1 MSILIMG
8 ACHMLV
14 LSITCGSYSCH
25 GLGNHVHS
33 RHGFM
38 SHTGVIHNM
47 CSYSYHGWGNMSIHI
62 MGPSHMLVLS
72 ITCGSYSYHGLGTHV
87 HSWDG
92 FMSHAVVQLHTKI
105 PNTKTLFSK
114 FTTNE
119 CHMFAFK
126 ATVWHMSCAHILV
139 PWSPRRVFTRLNNN
153 PYFCICQKSE
163 FVFVAKAS
171 SKNF

>member
-72 ITCGSYSYHGLGTHV
+72 ITCGSYSYHGLGDSCPFLGWIHV
-87 HSWDG
+87 TCCCSVAHKDPEHENSV
-92 FMSHAVVQLHTKI
+92 FKIHHERMSYVCLQSYGLTYVMCSYISAMKSTKS
-105 PNTKTLFSK
+105 L
-114 FTTNE
+114 
-119 CHMFAFK
+119 
-126 ATVWHMSCAHILV
+126 
-139 PWSPRRVFTRLNNN
+139 
-153 PYFCICQKSE
+153 Y
-163 FVFVAKAS
+163 
-171 SKNF
+171 